1 MVTFPQILS
10 SPLTFPL
17 TLLTTIPLLFL
28 LAISQSPFRWHLAMF
43 SRRKKSIRPL
53 LHIDVYK
60 LFSSNDKLTRRT
72 GWSLF
77 LAAYSLFLVDL
88 FLWRFPQP
96 DIARP
101 LLQVE
106 QVGSDTICV
115 LQSHHL
121 SAFNKPQFIFGRWNR
136 VFGGWKLV
144 KAA

>member
-1 MVTFPQILS
+1 
-10 SPLTFPL
+10 
-17 TLLTTIPLLFL
+17 
-28 LAISQSPFRWHLAMF
+28 MF
-43 SRRKKSIRPL
+43 SRKKYPSDLCGTL
-53 LHIDVYK
+53 LDVYK
-60 LFSSNDKLTRRT
+60 LFSSKDKLTRRT

-96 DIARP
+96 DIASP